1 MMKRKVHVFL
11 GAPPPSSVL
20 LSEPEPGSDPLNQ
33 HSEPWGHLDLCWRDG
48 RLRPSGASAEVH
60 LSKVVLPDQN
70 LLTSS
75 EVDRETKPG
84 LAGPLEETNDLGSA
98 SHHGFLDSCFPAD
111 TGLGLGLD
119 PSLSMQSHYL
129 TTWTLSQALVLRANQ
144 TVPSAPSPEKI
155 QPTGTQISSSVQSGS
170 LNLGPPTLKLLSPAH
185 SPSIATQGGI
195 ILKATPDGVLCSQES
210 KDCPNKSPDRTSDRS
225 PTDPT
230 IITPISPPTKAP
242 PSENLVVC
250 EGSRSGPTL
259 LERCSLPGTRVSV
272 LVVAVHPCFLKEV
285 QVKSGPSAGNM
296 VPVATIVVTDQSAV
310 EMKVVLWRRAA
321 FWAVTVYPGD
331 ALFITGLCVRADKW
345 RSELVLQS
353 TFSCKMLHLGQIT
366 GSAPPTV
373 SQQVD
378 SERWACLWRSVSK
391 QRPLLVSLPQR
402 SLHHVTYVSLRSLK
416 VNTLVHAV
424 LRVTHTHLCS
434 VWRSEAESTSRA
446 GLQRCA
452 VVTVEQADGQQGAL
466 VLWNSSVDWVS
477 GFTVNTGSV
486 WDLQVLLVR
495 SSVTSDLC
503 ELHSTPW
510 SSLRALDPTDCRAL
524 AFHWPVEAGGVAVEL
539 DVDTLLSQ
547 RFNGEATLRV
557 QLISFTFIVS
567 HDAPEPLGSS
577 SSLDT
582 ILAML
587 SGDITYLGCGRCGV
601 ELVTDCNHIYEPCYL
616 CLPHRDV
623 RCYYRP
629 SMLIVR
635 GRGQTQACVQ
645 VPSDVL
651 QQILKIEPNTL
662 QHNSAPGS
670 KVKNIQLAAER
681 LLLLLTRPRGRSL
694 TLTVRSSFIND
705 YNNETINEE
714 ISVISLEL

>member
-331 ALFITGLCVRADKW
+331 ALFIT
-345 RSELVLQS
+345 
-353 TFSCKMLHLGQIT
+353 
-366 GSAPPTV
+366 
-373 SQQVD
+373 
-378 SERWACLWRSVSK
+378 
-391 QRPLLVSLPQR
+391 
-402 SLHHVTYVSLRSLK
+402 
-416 VNTLVHAV
+416 
-424 LRVTHTHLCS
+424 